1 MPHIPEDELH
11 AYLDQALSRSQ
22 CVEIER
28 HLAHCPACQRSR
40 DGIVY
45 LRDRTTALLATLSP
59 ARRIPPAYEVLEE
72 RSRQFGARRSRRY
85 RLGWAAALVAAA
97 GLGFAGSQWQRGTAP
112 GSAPVA
118 ALPDSVVLAPATGA
132 EDTAAADI
140 PAAELAAGEA
150 PTAGSSQPG
159 PGRSAERQTPAPPSE
174 IAVAPP
180 SADAQPDLPGDF
192 DAPSVSEPV
201 GATLSSGVLSPSMMQ
216 FAPTGAWRTLSWD
229 AARQVRGQQVPRIR
243 GLPVMEVQ
251 VSASKADS
259 GAPTM
264 IVAQQLESGQVIRT
278 IEGPA
283 TDVTRLLAAQRS
295 DSGSPWP
302 TIPEDAGISGVD
314 GSMTLRR
321 GDRILAIQ
329 APLPV
334 DSLRAMIRRMNAME
348 R

>member
-28 HLAHCPACQRSR
+28 HLAHCPACQRQR
-40 DGIVY
+40 QGIVA
-45 LRDRTTALLATLSP
+45 LRDRTTVLLATLSP
-59 ARRIPPAYEVLEE
+59 ARRIPPAYQVLEE
-72 RSRQFGARRSRRY
+72 RARLVGARRTRWHRA
-85 RLGWAAALVAAA
+85 GWAAALVAAA
-97 GLGFAGSQWQRGTAP
+97 GLGLAGLERQRATSPA
-112 GSAPVA
+112 SAQVA
-118 ALPDSVVLAPATGA
+118 ALPDSAVTTAGEDSTPAVMAAPEEVAVA
-132 EDTAAADI
+132 PSRSAPE
-140 PAAELAAGEA
+140 PRLVQSAELEA
-150 PTAGSSQPG
+150 
-159 PGRSAERQTPAPPSE
+159 APPTD
-174 IAVAPP
+174 IAVA
-180 SADAQPDLPGDF
+180 DAVSEGPLAAPD
-192 DAPSVSEPV
+192 VSEPV
-201 GATLSSGVLSPSMMQ
+201 GVTLSSGVLSPSMMH

-229 AARQVRGQQVPRIR
+229 AARQARGQPVPRIR

-251 VSASKADS
+251 VSASRADS

-283 TDVTRLLAAQRS
+283 TDVSRLLAAQRT

-302 TIPEDAGISGVD
+302 TIPEDAGISGRE

>member
-28 HLAHCPACQRSR
+28 HLAHCPACQRTR
-40 DGIVY
+40 DGIMY
-45 LRDRTTALLATLSP
+45 LRDRTTQLLATLSP

-72 RSRQFGARRSRRY
+72 RSRQAGARRSRRY

-97 GLGFAGSQWQRGTAP
+97 GLGFAGVEWQRTSSPVVPELAVLADSAAPMAVDPALMPSRSTVAVPEAVAAETERREPGAAP
-112 GSAPVA
+112 GTRSEAAP
-118 ALPDSVVLAPATGA
+118 PT
-132 EDTAAADI
+132 EMADD
-140 PAAELAAGEA
+140 ALAATTV
-150 PTAGSSQPG
+150 PDT
-159 PGRSAERQTPAPPSE
+159 RQ
-174 IAVAPP
+174 I
-180 SADAQPDLPGDF
+180 
-192 DAPSVSEPV
+192 SEPV
-201 GATLSSGVLSPSMMQ
+201 GATLSSGVLSPSMLH

-229 AARQVRGQQVPRIR
+229 AARQVRGQTVPRIR

-251 VSASKADS
+251 VSASRADS

-283 TDVTRLLAAQRS
+283 TDVTRLLAAQRN

>member
-28 HLAHCPACQRSR
+28 HLAHCPRCQRSR
-40 DGIVY
+40 DGIVG

-59 ARRIPPAYEVLEE
+59 TRRIPPAYEVLEE
-72 RSRQFGARRSRRY
+72 RARLVRSRRT
-85 RLGWAAALVAAA
+85 RWHRASWAAALVAAV
-97 GLGFAGSQWQRGTAP
+97 GLGLAGIEWRRATAAA
-112 GSAPVA
+112 GADVA
-118 ALPDSVVLAPATGA
+118 ALPDSAMPAVVVDSAPV
-132 EDTAAADI
+132 AA
-140 PAAELAAGEA
+140 PE
-150 PTAGSSQPG
+150 
-159 PGRSAERQTPAPPSE
+159 E
-174 IAVAPP
+174 IAVAPSRPEPEQRRARDAEREAASP
-180 SADAQPDLPGDF
+180 SDLAVADAVSEDTSG
-192 DAPSVSEPV
+192 ATAVSEPV
-201 GATLSSGVLSPSMMQ
+201 GVTLSSGVLSPSMMH

-229 AARQVRGQQVPRIR
+229 AARQARGQPVPRIR

-251 VSASKADS
+251 VSASRADS

-283 TDVTRLLAAQRS
+283 TDVSRLLAAQRT

-302 TIPEDAGISGVD
+302 TISEDAGISG
-314 GSMTLRR
+314 GEGEMTLRR
-321 GDRILAIQ
+321 GGRILAIQ

>member
-28 HLAHCPACQRSR
+28 HLAHCPACQRRR
-40 DGIVY
+40 DGIVA

-59 ARRIPPAYEVLEE
+59 ARRIPPAYEVLE
-72 RSRQFGARRSRRY
+72 ARARLVRSRRTRWY
-85 RLGWAAALVAAA
+85 RAGWAAAVVAATGLGLA
-97 GLGFAGSQWQRGTAP
+97 GLEWQRATAP
-112 GSAPVA
+112 TGAEVA
-118 ALPDSVVLAPATGA
+118 ALSDSAVSATPAVESPAVPVPEEVALAPRRPEPQRPSARETEREA
-132 EDTAAADI
+132 VPSSDLAVADEVPED
-140 PAAELAAGEA
+140 
-150 PTAGSSQPG
+150 S
-159 PGRSAERQTPAPPSE
+159 PAPP
-174 IAVAPP
+174 AV
-180 SADAQPDLPGDF
+180 L
-192 DAPSVSEPV
+192 EPV
-201 GATLSSGVLSPSMMQ
+201 GVTLSSGVLSPSMMH

-229 AARQVRGQQVPRIR
+229 AARQARGQPVPRIR

-251 VSASKADS
+251 VSASQADS

-283 TDVTRLLAAQRS
+283 TDVSRLLAAQRT

-302 TIPEDAGISGVD
+302 TISDDAGISGRE

>member
-28 HLAHCPACQRSR
+28 HLAHCPACQRRR
-40 DGIVY
+40 DGIVA

-59 ARRIPPAYEVLEE
+59 GRRIPPAYEVLEE
-72 RSRQFGARRSRRY
+72 RARLVHFRRT
-85 RLGWAAALVAAA
+85 RWHRAGWAAAVVAATGLGLA
-97 GLGFAGSQWQRGTAP
+97 GLEWQRATSPAGAD
-112 GSAPVA
+112 VA
-118 ALPDSVVLAPATGA
+118 ALPDSAM
-132 EDTAAADI
+132 TAAVDSAPVSAPEAI
-140 PAAELAAGEA
+140 AVRPSPPEPQPPPARDAGRETVPTAGLAVAGEA
-150 PTAGSSQPG
+150 P
-159 PGRSAERQTPAPPSE
+159 EAPP
-174 IAVAPP
+174 IAPH
-180 SADAQPDLPGDF
+180 
-192 DAPSVSEPV
+192 VSEPV
-201 GATLSSGVLSPSMMQ
+201 GVTLSSGVLSPSMMQ
-216 FAPTGAWRTLSWD
+216 FAPTGAWRTVSWD

-251 VSASKADS
+251 VSASRADS
-259 GAPTM
+259 GTPTM

-283 TDVTRLLAAQRS
+283 IDVSRLLAAQRT

-302 TIPEDAGISGVD
+302 TISEDAGISGRE

>member
-22 CVEIER
+22 CAEIER
-28 HLAHCPACQRSR
+28 HLARCPACQRER
-40 DGIVY
+40 DSIVY

-72 RSRQFGARRSRRY
+72 RSRQAGARRIRRY

-97 GLGFAGSQWQRGTAP
+97 GLGFAGSQWQRGATP
-112 GSAPVA
+112 GSTELA
-118 ALPDSVVLAPATGA
+118 ALPDSAVTAPVADSAVSQQRAQLVPDTPATQVAVAPADR
-132 EDTAAADI
+132 EQ
-140 PAAELAAGEA
+140 
-150 PTAGSSQPG
+150 PTAVASEDRETS
-159 PGRSAERQTPAPPSE
+159 APPSE
-174 IAVAPP
+174 VAVSAP
-180 SADAQPDLPGDF
+180 ATEE
-192 DAPSVSEPV
+192 APSMQEVSEPV
-201 GATLSSGVLSPSMMQ
+201 GLMLSSGVLSPSMME
-216 FAPTGAWRTLSWD
+216 FTPSGAWRTLSWD
-229 AARQVRGQQVPRIR
+229 AARQVRGQSVPRIR

-283 TDVTRLLAAQRS
+283 TDVTKLLAAQRS

-302 TIPEDAGISGVD
+302 TIPEDAGISGGD

>member
-22 CVEIER
+22 CAEIER
-28 HLAHCPACQRSR
+28 HLAHCPACQRTR
-40 DGIVY
+40 DSIVY

-72 RSRQFGARRSRRY
+72 RSRQVGARRSRRY

-97 GLGFAGSQWQRGTAP
+97 GLGFAGSEWQRSTAP
-112 GSAPVA
+112 ASAGIA
-118 ALPDSVVLAPATGA
+118 ALPDSAVTETLVDPAVPQPSGPGVAEAPAT
-132 EDTAAADI
+132 EV
-140 PAAELAAGEA
+140 
-150 PTAGSSQPG
+150 
-159 PGRSAERQTPAPPSE
+159 
-174 IAVAPP
+174 AVAPAAPARRDSVP
-180 SADAQPDLPGDF
+180 STEKEISVPASDLAVSEPL
-192 DAPSVSEPV
+192 AEEASSSPTLSEPV
-201 GATLSSGVLSPSMMQ
+201 GLTLSSGVLSPSMME
-216 FAPTGAWRTLSWD
+216 FAPSGAWRTLSWD
-229 AARQVRGQQVPRIR
+229 AARQARGQSVPRIR

-283 TDVTRLLAAQRS
+283 TDVTKLLAAQRS

-302 TIPEDAGISGVD
+302 TIPEDAGISGGD
-314 GSMTLRR
+314 GAMTLRR

>member
-28 HLAHCPACQRSR
+28 HLAHCPACQRRR
-40 DGIVY
+40 DGIVA
-45 LRDRTTALLATLSP
+45 LRDRTTALLAALSP

-72 RSRQFGARRSRRY
+72 RARLVRTRRT
-85 RLGWAAALVAAA
+85 RWHRAGWAAAVVAATGLGLA
-97 GLGFAGSQWQRGTAP
+97 GLEWQNAAVPAGAEVAVVADSAVKATPEEVPLAVDAPAVDSPAVASTAV
-112 GSAPVA
+112 SAP
-118 ALPDSVVLAPATGA
+118 
-132 EDTAAADI
+132 E
-140 PAAELAAGEA
+140 ELAA
-150 PTAGSSQPG
+150 
-159 PGRSAERQTPAPPSE
+159 AEPPPAPS
-174 IAVAPP
+174 APE
-180 SADAQPDLPGDF
+180 
-192 DAPSVSEPV
+192 VSEPV
-201 GATLSSGVLSPSMMQ
+201 GVTLSFGVLSPAMMH

-229 AARQVRGQQVPRIR
+229 AARQARGQPVPRIR

-251 VSASKADS
+251 VSASRADS

-283 TDVTRLLAAQRS
+283 TDVSRLLAAQRT

-302 TIPEDAGISGVD
+302 TISEDAGISGRD

>member
-22 CVEIER
+22 CAEIER
-28 HLAHCPACQRSR
+28 HLARCPACQRSR
-40 DGIVY
+40 DSIVY

-72 RSRQFGARRSRRY
+72 RSRQVGARRMRRY
-85 RLGWAAALVAAA
+85 RIGWAAALVAAA
-97 GLGFAGSQWQRGTAP
+97 GLGFAGSQWQRGTDPSGAEIASLTD
-112 GSAPVA
+112 SAVA
-118 ALPDSVVLAPATGA
+118 ATAADSTGAMPSDSPASEAMELATAPAEAQRA
-132 EDTAAADI
+132 E
-140 PAAELAAGEA
+140 PA
-150 PTAGSSQPG
+150 PN
-159 PGRSAERQTPAPPSE
+159 AERQAS
-174 IAVAPP
+174 V
-180 SADAQPDLPGDF
+180 SASDL
-192 DAPSVSEPV
+192 AVSEPV
-201 GATLSSGVLSPSMMQ
+201 RQDSSGAPAISQPVGLTLSSGVLSPSMME
-216 FAPTGAWRTLSWD
+216 FAPSGAWRTLSWD
-229 AARQVRGQQVPRIR
+229 AAREVRGQQVPRIR

-283 TDVTRLLAAQRS
+283 TDVTKLLAAQRT

-302 TIPEDAGISGVD
+302 TIPEDAGISGGD

>member
-28 HLAHCPACQRSR
+28 HLAHCPACQRRR
-40 DGIVY
+40 DGIVA

-72 RSRQFGARRSRRY
+72 RARLVRARRTRWHRA
-85 RLGWAAALVAAA
+85 GWAAAVVAATGLGLA
-97 GLGFAGSQWQRGTAP
+97 GLEWQRTN
-112 GSAPVA
+112 
-118 ALPDSVVLAPATGA
+118 APAGA
-132 EDTAAADI
+132 EVAVVSDSAVMAAPEEDSLAVDSTAVIALEGLAIGAARTE
-140 PAAELAAGEA
+140 PQE
-150 PTAGSSQPG
+150 
-159 PGRSAERQTPAPPSE
+159 
-174 IAVAPP
+174 
-180 SADAQPDLPGDF
+180 QPDLPAREAERTA
-192 DAPSVSEPV
+192 APSSELAVAETPSASSPAAVSEPV
-201 GATLSSGVLSPSMMQ
+201 GVTLSSGVLSPAMMH

-229 AARQVRGQQVPRIR
+229 AARQARGQPVPRIR

-251 VSASKADS
+251 VSASQADS
-259 GAPTM
+259 GSPTM

-283 TDVTRLLAAQRS
+283 TDVSRLLAAQRT

-302 TIPEDAGISGVD
+302 TISDDAGISGRD

>member
-28 HLAHCPACQRSR
+28 HLAHCPACQRQR
-40 DGIVY
+40 DGIVA
-45 LRDRTTALLATLSP
+45 LRDRTTVLLATLSP
-59 ARRIPPAYEVLEE
+59 SRRIPPAYQVLEE
-72 RSRQFGARRSRRY
+72 RARLVGARRTRWHRA
-85 RLGWAAALVAAA
+85 GWAAALVAAA
-97 GLGFAGSQWQRGTAP
+97 GLGLAGLEWQRATSPASAEVAAVPDSAVTAAVEDSKP
-112 GSAPVA
+112 AAMAAPEEVAVVPSRSAPEPSPV
-118 ALPDSVVLAPATGA
+118 
-132 EDTAAADI
+132 
-140 PAAELAAGEA
+140 
-150 PTAGSSQPG
+150 
-159 PGRSAERQTPAPPSE
+159 RSAGREAAPRTD
-174 IAVAPP
+174 IAVADAVTEGPP
-180 SADAQPDLPGDF
+180 ATPD
-192 DAPSVSEPV
+192 VSEPV
-201 GATLSSGVLSPSMMQ
+201 GVTLSSGVLSPSMMH

-229 AARQVRGQQVPRIR
+229 AARQARVQPVPRIR

-251 VSASKADS
+251 VSASRADS

-264 IVAQQLESGQVIRT
+264 IVAQQLESGQLIRT

-283 TDVTRLLAAQRS
+283 TDVSRLLAAQRT

-302 TIPEDAGISGVD
+302 TIPEDAGISGRE